1 MLDKKLEDMGVSFQ
15 PTESPVWMLGQLYS
29 ARYNLTELR
38 ELVTRRPWLSY
49 RKEFPDIGVWPDQ

>member
-1 MLDKKLEDMGVSFQ
+1 
-15 PTESPVWMLGQLYS
+15 MLGQLYS

-49 RKEFPDIGVWPDQ
+49 RKEFPDIGESGLTSDQGWG